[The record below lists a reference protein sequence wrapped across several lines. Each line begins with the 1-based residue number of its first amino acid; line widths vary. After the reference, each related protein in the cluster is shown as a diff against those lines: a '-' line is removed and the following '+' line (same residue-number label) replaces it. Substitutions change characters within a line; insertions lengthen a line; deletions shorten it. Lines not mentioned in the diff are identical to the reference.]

1 MSFLSFATERVTR
14 TVDTIVW
21 GFTMTNLLSSAEP
34 WIESA
39 VYEAILEAGRRGRN
53 EALEGNATTGSS
65 RFAQVISSVVVREP
79 SDTLH
84 LVLSDGSACIS
95 TVITTTASSNDTG
108 RRASHWDRPLRGCI
122 VRIKN
127 WKVVPLQVLP
137 EEYQGSQQWSA
148 LAPGGQTKPIDV
160 KARTASFM
168 STATSWLLS
177 PFYSNTLPTV
187 VQTPGSKASTRRN
200 ESENK
205 VIGLHIQNCLDE
217 DSASLVVM
225 GGIGSANVGNPIPV
239 HSTIS
244 VRRALGS
251 CPQFWHDEKQNDPAE
266 SSAVL
271 TTTPITAMQSPF
283 KRRISSPASD
293 DEDVVETA
301 ADLLDPPTGNLS
313 ALLLSYCANP
323 LDTYKGAQV
332 QALWQQAAAVAR
344 DEHYGTEKDAASFGS
359 PLRTPAGPS
368 AADEHDQERMGSGF
382 RVMPL
387 NSLHNTASP
396 AGAPPLDIPVR
407 IVRNPSSLKRLFSTV
422 LHDLEV
428 AETVS
433 PSKDVAAEEES
444 ASDDSEP
451 HDETQMGIGHMLL
464 SEDEADDP
472 RAPTNINDIDVSG
485 TSSNEDGEE
494 DDEQSMNLLLSD
506 SPPAHE
512 QEKWVGD
519 AVDVDYSR
527 NPRDAGHQAESSQQ
541 AWSTQFSQS
550 ALAQQPQHEA
560 GGRYGSKPPTDDRS
574 RSEDDDEGAFF
585 DTQQDE
591 SIGSKDV
598 SSALVL
604 LARNSGSRSS
614 PRKVTFRIPFAA
626 KWGKRTF
633 DESSDAVL
641 DSTSISDLVNS
652 GILATPRKKHAP
664 MLTIEKLWWQML
676 PERATG
682 QSTGTTSDSARES
695 SIVSVPSPFNPRGSA
710 VFNESQ
716 LVGGDCVRGWFS
728 EAH

>member
-1 MSFLSFATERVTR
+1 
-14 TVDTIVW
+14 
-21 GFTMTNLLSSAEP
+21 MTNLLSSAEP

-39 VYEAILEAGRRGRN
+39 VYEAILEADRRGRN

-84 LVLSDGSACIS
+84 LVLSDGCACIS
-95 TVITTTASSNDTG
+95 TVITTTTKSNG

-187 VQTPGSKASTRRN
+187 VQTPGSKAARTRD

-225 GGIGSANVGNPIPV
+225 GGIGSGNVGNPIPV

-251 CPQFWHDEKQNDPAE
+251 CRKFLEMPDEKNDAAE
-266 SSAVL
+266 SSTFL
-271 TTTPITAMQSPF
+271 TTTPITAMQTPS
-283 KRRISSPASD
+283 KRRASIPASD

-301 ADLLDPPTGNLS
+301 ADLLDPPAGNLS

-332 QALWQQAAAVAR
+332 QALWQQAAAVAH
-344 DEHYGTEKDAASFGS
+344 DEHYGTENDVASFGS
-359 PLRTPAGPS
+359 PLAGPA
-368 AADEHDQERMGSGF
+368 AADEDEEHTGSGF

-407 IVRNPSSLKRLFSTV
+407 IVRNPSSLKRLFSSV
-422 LHDLEV
+422 LHDLQV
-428 AETVS
+428 AETAS
-433 PSKDVAAEEES
+433 PSKDAVAEEES

-472 RAPTNINDIDVSG
+472 RAATNINDIDVSG
-485 TSSNEDGEE
+485 TSSNEDGDE

-512 QEKWVGD
+512 REQLMDD
-519 AVDVDYSR
+519 AVAIDYCR
-527 NPRDAGHQAESSQQ
+527 NPEAELHQPESSQQ
-541 AWSTQFSQS
+541 AWSTQLSQS
-550 ALAQQPQHEA
+550 ALAQQSQREA

-585 DTQQDE
+585 DTQQEE

-598 SSALVL
+598 SSAPVL

-614 PRKVTFRIPFAA
+614 PRKVSFRIPFAA
-626 KWGKRTF
+626 KWGKRKF

-641 DSTSISDLVNS
+641 DTTSTSDLVNS
-652 GILATPRKKHAP
+652 GILAAPRKRHAP

-676 PERATG
+676 PERETG
-682 QSTGTTSDSARES
+682 QASVSVRES
-695 SIVSVPSPFNPRGSA
+695 SNVSVPSPFNPRGSA
-710 VFNESQ
+710 AFNESQ

-728 EAH
+728 EAP